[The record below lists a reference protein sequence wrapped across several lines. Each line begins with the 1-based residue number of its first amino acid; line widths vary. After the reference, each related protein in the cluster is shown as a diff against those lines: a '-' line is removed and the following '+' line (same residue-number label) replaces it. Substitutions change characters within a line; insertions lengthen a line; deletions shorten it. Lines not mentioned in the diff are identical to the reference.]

1 VVKSRLADGLARD
14 SLFDAPFD
22 GPTVQGP
29 SDQRSPSSAAAASVW
44 GPGCWRVWQAIR
56 RDARGRRSAT
66 CPSNQRTLL

>member
-22 GPTVQGP
+22 GPTVQGR

-44 GPGCWRVWQAIR
+44 GPGCWRVW
-56 RDARGRRSAT
+56 
-66 CPSNQRTLL
+66 